1 MMWSKAATLML
12 KAEIY
17 LWAAK
22 VSINGYTATG
32 TDDLKVAKTALNE
45 VVGKFELLKD
55 FGSIFSTSNRNN
67 KELVFTL
74 HFADR
79 EATNNASSFLYQQAL
94 FVGQVYGR
102 NGKKI
107 ENDTLNLKGTG
118 GVFRSEYTYDF
129 WKTYDAADQRRD
141 ATFLEYYGDSLL
153 TASKFG
159 CVMKKGVGSINEN
172 NNRVYDADIIIYRYA
187 DALLMMAEVRTVCRL
202 HQSGTQTCV
211 WKALRRTFV

>member
-1 MMWSKAATLML
+1 MPIVTETEIFNGKATAEKFYVERATPQATMEFIKKDILKSEEYYAGKTVSNNYPKMMWSKAATLML

-22 VSINGYTATG
+22 VSIQGYTATG

-159 CVMKKGVGSINEN
+159 S
-172 NNRVYDADIIIYRYA
+172 
-187 DALLMMAEVRTVCRL
+187 L
-202 HQSGTQTCV
+202 
-211 WKALRRTFV
+211 